1 MPTVKKTTK
10 RTKKTETQQ
19 PAGSSV
25 TLRAGLEM
33 AVYDQGGKE
42 ISKIGLPQEIFG
54 LKINNSVVQQAV
66 QAQLANTRQSVAHT
80 KDRGEVR
87 GGGKKPWRQKGSGR
101 ARHGSR
107 RSPIWVGG
115 GTTFGPRSE
124 KNYGQ
129 KINKKLKRQALFM
142 VLAGKLKDG
151 QLLVL
156 DDLKLQ
162 NPKTREMAAI
172 VNNLKTK
179 VITDLDRGALI
190 ILPQK
195 NETVIRAAKN
205 LSKFQT
211 IGAANLNVVDLLN
224 KKYLVLL
231 KDSIET
237 IKKTYSVK

>member
-1 MPTVKKTTK
+1 MPVTK
-10 RTKKTETQQ
+10 TKKTVAKKETAKKDSVKKQ
-19 PAGSSV
+19 P
-25 TLRAGLEM
+25 AGLEM

-211 IGAANLNVVDLLN
+211 IGAANLNIVDLLN